1 MQQFARLVRGLSS
14 PATLIIVVWVGALVG
29 IATGP
34 IEYPM
39 QPTPTVLALVAAGVF
54 LFLLAHWIGI
64 RSFSVWFQRRPN
76 LPAARPRMLNRVVVA
91 TSLAGIAG
99 IGLMALDRQLLSGV
113 DNGGYAE
120 LMRCA
125 PALVDFIQLK
135 RTPLLYV
142 GYLTFSFGFASMVL
156 FLLKGEE
163 IRGWPAALAQLSI
176 VSPVGYALLYS
187 GRMPILF
194 VIVLIAAAM
203 LVRVG
208 QGQRP
213 LPPGH
218 HLLIKMI
225 LVVVLFAMYSSAIW
239 SRRQTFC
246 VKASGLIQELHQRQ
260 QDRNANQTEFE
271 RESKTR
277 IEAGNQPRPQ
287 PRPADTITA
296 VDLSKKLDTINLSK
310 KPEEKAP
317 PKPDAA
323 VDPELRPV
331 DTLLATM
338 KESWNVKPRPYVM
351 SALDSGRLSPGA
363 AMTVLSTSFYFSH
376 GVRTID
382 IAWRVREKFSPQWGL
397 YEIGVLSPI
406 LRVFFPHYD
415 AISNMETQLKDT
427 LIFGFFPTVWVAAFV
442 DFGLTGAIVY
452 VLIWGFAAG
461 WSAFGARHSG
471 LATPPLLLIFI
482 LASILLSPVQGPL
495 GVANSALVLLSLLA
509 TGAAID
515 LSSLRTV
522 SRHQARESML
532 RAPG

>member
-1 MQQFARLVRGLSS
+1 
-14 PATLIIVVWVGALVG
+14 
-29 IATGP
+29 
-34 IEYPM
+34 
-39 QPTPTVLALVAAGVF
+39 
-54 LFLLAHWIGI
+54 
-64 RSFSVWFQRRPN
+64 
-76 LPAARPRMLNRVVVA
+76 MLNRVVVA

-113 DNGGYAE
+113 DNVGYAE
-120 LMRCA
+120 LLRCA
-125 PALVDFIQLK
+125 PALVDFIQIK

-194 VIVLIAAAM
+194 VIVLILAAM

-246 VKASGLIQELHQRQ
+246 VKASGLIQELNQRQ
-260 QDRNANQTEFE
+260 QDRNANQTEFD
-271 RESKTR
+271 RESKIR
-277 IEAGNQPRPQ
+277 IEAGNQPQPQSQPQSQPQPQ
-287 PRPADTITA
+287 PRPRTRPADAITA
-296 VDLSKKLDTINLSK
+296 VDLSKKLDAIDLSK
-310 KPEEKAP
+310 KVEEKAAS
-317 PKPDAA
+317 KPDAA
-323 VDPELRPV
+323 VEPELGPV

-338 KESWNVKPRPYVM
+338 KEAWNVKPRPYVM

-406 LRVFFPHYD
+406 LRVFLPHYD

-427 LIFGFFPTVWVAAFV
+427 LIYGFFPTVWVAAFV

-461 WSAFGARHSG
+461 WSAYGARHSG

-515 LSSLRTV
+515 LSSFRTV
-522 SRHQARESML
+522 SRHQARESRL
-532 RAPG
+532 GAPG